1 MKTAGKQPKIKEPVH
16 IRYKRLKNGSQSIY
30 LDTYNKRERSY
41 ETLYLYL
48 VPVHGPADRDRN
60 RETLAQAEVIKAQRI
75 IELQAEAHGLS
86 NAGNRKQKMLLCDFV
101 KHIADK
107 KKEQSGNNPN
117 STYHNYMSLYSH
129 LLNYAPKAT
138 IKEAS
143 SKAFCSRFI
152 EYLRTTKGKFTGRE
166 IGGNTQSLYVT
177 LLGSVFNQAIKA
189 GIIKENPLNL
199 FDRQELPL
207 YVKPEIPFL
216 TLDEVNCLRNTPCAF
231 PEIKAAYLFSCFTGL
246 RFSDVKA
253 LTWGD
258 LRQDNKNKT
267 RLAYRQKK
275 TQKQEYLPLAKPA
288 LDILNA
294 RERKADTETV
304 FALQDN
310 KEVNQKLKSFA
321 AAAGIDGKKVTFHT
335 ARHTCATLLLSLGA
349 PIETVSKILGHGEIR
364 TTQIYAKVLDKQ
376 VEKAVHR
383 LDNIFDK
390 Q

>member
-1 MKTAGKQPKIKEPVH
+1 MKTAGKQPKVKEPV
-16 IRYKRLKNGSQSIY
+16 RLRFKPLKNGSQSIY
-30 LDTYNKRERSY
+30 FDIYDNGRRSYDFLGMYIIPERS
-41 ETLYLYL
+41 
-48 VPVHGPADRDRN
+48 PADKDRN
-60 RETLAQAEVIKAQRI
+60 RETLAQVEEIKTQRI

-86 NAGNRKQKMLLCDFV
+86 NTGTRKQKMLLCDFV

-107 KKEQSGNNPN
+107 KKEQGGNNPT
-117 STYHNYMSLYSH
+117 SSPLNYQTLRTH

-138 IKEAS
+138 IKQAT
-143 SKAFCSRFI
+143 SKEFCDGFI
-152 EYLRTTKGKFTGRE
+152 KYLRTTKGRFTGRE
-166 IGGNTQSLYVT
+166 ISGNTQSLYVT
-177 LLGSVFNQAIKA
+177 LLISVFNQAIKA

-216 TLDEVNCLRNTPCAF
+216 TLDEVKRLHNTPCAF
-231 PEIKAAYLFSCFTGL
+231 PEIKDAYLFCCYTGL
-246 RFSDVKA
+246 RFCDIKA
-253 LTWGD
+253 LQWGD
-258 LRQDNKNKT
+258 IRQVNNET
-267 RLAYRQKK
+267 MLFYRQKK
-275 TQKQEYLPLAKPA
+275 TRKQEYLPLAKPA
-288 LDILNA
+288 LDIINA
-294 RERKADTETV
+294 KERKADTEHV

-310 KEVNQKLKSFA
+310 KEVNLKLKSFA

-335 ARHTCATLLLSLGA
+335 ARHTAATLLLSLGSS
-349 PIETVSKILGHGEIR
+349 IEEVSKILGHSEIR